1 MAAPSLASN
10 WGTLT
15 FGNTDTDEML
25 SLIAS
30 EPVKLANGQ
39 KSPIPDDNDST
50 ASEAS
55 FKTAASCPPSAEI
68 PARTETSPSTE
79 TPPTADKPPD
89 SNAAAAD
96 VEDTALESAASCGA
110 SAETPLDSNAVAID
124 IKNTALKSTAS
135 CGASAETPLDSDAV
149 ATDIENTALKSAASC
164 EPSAEISLDSDAA
177 ATDFEHKALKL
188 TAFCEP
194 SADTTLDSNAT
205 ATNVEA
211 DSRKSEVPVDDNLTG
226 RETSF
231 ETAASSG
238 ASAEAPLDPNAGATY
253 GNDEAHARLLATWTL
268 KDETVRFSDPVNQYQ
283 KGILTENIGYHHSS

>member
-15 FGNTDTDEML
+15 FGNMDTDEML

-79 TPPTADKPPD
+79 TPPTADNPPD

-110 SAETPLDSNAVAID
+110 SAETPLDSN
-124 IKNTALKSTAS
+124 
-135 CGASAETPLDSDAV
+135 AV

>member
-15 FGNTDTDEML
+15 FGNMDTDEML

-79 TPPTADKPPD
+79 TPPTADNPPD

-96 VEDTALESAASCGA
+96 VEDTALESAAPCGA
-110 SAETPLDSNAVAID
+110 SAETPLDSN
-124 IKNTALKSTAS
+124 
-135 CGASAETPLDSDAV
+135 AV
-149 ATDIENTALKSAASC
+149 ATDIENTALKSAAS
-164 EPSAEISLDSDAA
+164 
-177 ATDFEHKALKL
+177 
-188 TAFCEP
+188 CEP